1 MTKLSV
7 LANASKHLFNLISGI
22 YVLSVVARL
31 LGRLWP
37 EAQLPAFVLLS
48 LGFVLTSISM
58 ILRDRNG
65 GEDSTASMVIAAIP
79 VMTIGTAVAI
89 GLGKLT
95 ARFWSDGPMLAIIWS
110 IVFCV
115 TGVATVI
122 RDSYYKRK
130 LDADLRQG
138 AKVHDHDNVI

>member
-7 LANASKHLFNLISGI
+7 LANALKHLFNLISGI
-22 YVLSVVARL
+22 YISTVVARL

-48 LGFVLTSISM
+48 LGFVLTGISV
-58 ILRDRNG
+58 ILRGRNS
-65 GEDSTASMVIAAIP
+65 GEDSTASTVIAMIP
-79 VMTIGTAVAI
+79 VLIIGTALAI

-95 ARFWSDGPMLAIIWS
+95 ARFWSDGPVLAIIWS

-122 RDSYYKRK
+122 RDSYHKRK
-130 LDADLRQG
+130 LDADLHQG
-138 AKVHDHDNVI
+138 RDGSRS